1 MKKILFLLTLLLT
14 PLVYAQELDAPDSA
28 LEQETDSLSLE
39 YQAKQNMVKLSLTSF
54 AFRNLHLQYERVINK
69 KYRLLFR
76 LVEFSKE
83 AYPLSVL

>member
-39 YQAKQNMVKLSLTSF
+39 YQAKQK
-54 AFRNLHLQYERVINK
+54 A
-69 KYRLLFR
+69 
-76 LVEFSKE
+76 
-83 AYPLSVL
+83 